1 MAWAF
6 RQPGWRTRPR
16 RRRCP
21 WCRRTNSRRRHNTCR
36 DGLAQMS
43 HAGSHLP
50 GANHWQF
57 DIDVDRRV
65 CHEPATEFPIELRG
79 NQVGQGSSQERAGAD
94 PPLPAAQSRR
104 GLAPAVAAHQA
115 LLARIRSQQTPI
127 RGSHRVLYPS
137 RYISSPGPV
146 ESCLGGA
153 APLYWSRPCTASAQL
168 PRLSADNLDH
178 FQAYP
183 R

>member
-1 MAWAF
+1 MGISAAGMADSTASTEMSLVQKNQF
-6 RQPGWRTRPR
+6 QAPPQHVQGWP
-16 RRRCP
+16 
-21 WCRRTNSRRRHNTCR
+21 
-36 DGLAQMS
+36 AQMS

-94 PPLPAAQSRR
+94 PPLPAALATWARAGSRR
-104 GLAPAVAAHQA
+104 SSSTPPADPFTT
-115 LLARIRSQQTPI
+115 RPI
-127 RGSHRVLYPS
+127 RGSQRVLYPS
-137 RYISSPGPV
+137 RYIGSPGPV
-146 ESCLGGA
+146 ELCLWGA
-153 APLYWSRPCTASAQL
+153 APLYWSRPCTASAQF